1 MPVLG
6 AAAAILDAGG
16 HVLLVRENYDRRRWG
31 FPGGAVEPDESPLDA
46 VVRETREETL
56 LDVRID
62 DLVGLY
68 RFLHGGLTV
77 HVFRCRIV
85 RGEPHAPASGE
96 IAEVGWFSPDAL
108 PQPRTN
114 ILHHALPD
122 VLAGGRGVV
131 RDRLARLT

>member
-6 AAAAILDAGG
+6 APAAILNAGG
-16 HVLLVRENYDRRRWG
+16 RVLLVRENYDRRRWG

-77 HVFRCRIV
+77 HVF
-85 RGEPHAPASGE
+85 PLS
-96 IAEVGWFSPDAL
+96 
-108 PQPRTN
+108 
-114 ILHHALPD
+114 
-122 VLAGGRGVV
+122 
-131 RDRLARLT
+131 DRAR